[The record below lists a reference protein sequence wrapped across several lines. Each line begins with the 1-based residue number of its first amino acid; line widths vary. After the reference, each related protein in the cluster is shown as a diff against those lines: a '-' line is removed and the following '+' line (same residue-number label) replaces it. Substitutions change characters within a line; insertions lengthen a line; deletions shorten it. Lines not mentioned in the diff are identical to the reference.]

1 MSKRQFGTIRKLS
14 SGRWQAS
21 YWHEG
26 GRHFAPRT
34 FSAKAAASAWLAE
47 VETAVARGAWID
59 PRGGDETFG
68 FYARRWLNE
77 RHDLRPSTRDDYES
91 QLSVHLLPAFGSTS
105 LNAISPA
112 AIRSWFSDFARRSP
126 GRAAKCY
133 RLLRAILNTAEMDR
147 VIAFNP
153 CRIRG
158 AGTERIVERVIPTL
172 AEAEELANAM
182 PERLRLLVRVATWC
196 GLRRGELLA
205 LRRKDLDLK
214 LGAVR
219 VERSAHQM
227 RDGTIVYGPP
237 KTAAGLRTVRWP
249 PNLQGEVG
257 AHLHRFVDIDPE
269 ALVFTG
275 ERGGPLR
282 QHVLHAAWRKAC
294 RSVVVS
300 YRLHDLRHLGAT
312 LAATTGAST
321 KEIMRRIGHSS
332 PAAALRYQHAT
343 EDRDAAIAAALA
355 ELSSPA
361 ALQVPSESGTDERH
375 PGIRGRLNDG
385 S

>member
-1 MSKRQFGTIRKLS
+1 MTKRQFGTIRKLS

-21 YWHEG
+21 YWHEA

-34 FSAKAAASAWLAE
+34 FTVKAEASAWLAE

-59 PRGGDETFG
+59 PRAGDETFAN
-68 FYARRWLNE
+68 YARRWLDQ

-91 QLSVHLLPAFGSTS
+91 QLSVHLLPAFGEFG
-105 LNAISPA
+105 LGAINPA
-112 AIRSWFSDFARRSP
+112 AIRSWFSDLARRSP

-133 RLLRAILNTAEMDR
+133 RLLRTILNTAEIDR
-147 VIAFNP
+147 VIAYNP

-158 AGTERIVERVIPTL
+158 AGTERVVERVIPTL
-172 AEAEELANAM
+172 EETEKLADAM
-182 PERLRLLVRVATWC
+182 PERLRLLVVVATWC

-205 LRRKDLDLK
+205 LRRTDVDLSI
-214 LGAVR
+214 GAVR
-219 VERSAHQM
+219 VERSAFQM
-227 RDGTIVYGPP
+227 RDGTIIYGPP
-237 KTAAGLRTVRWP
+237 KTAAGTRIVRWP
-249 PNLQGEVG
+249 PNLQDQVERHLRRFVG
-257 AHLHRFVDIDPE
+257 AEPD

-275 ERGGPLR
+275 EKGGPLR
-282 QHVLHAAWRKAC
+282 QHVLQAAWRKAC
-294 RSVVVS
+294 ISVGVS
-300 YRLHDLRHLGAT
+300 YRVHDLRHLGAT

-355 ELSSPA
+355 ALASP
-361 ALQVPSESGTDERH
+361 TD
-375 PGIRGRLNDG
+375 PGPGE
-385 S
+385 